1 MKSFK
6 QPLQQSVM
14 TLFRCL
20 VVLALLGCVSTPKPP
35 SSVNSPEH
43 WDRPYV
49 VLVSFD
55 GFRADYAQ
63 KFRSPQLRDMMAKG
77 VTAEG
82 LIPVY
87 PSKTFPNH
95 YSIATGLYADRHG
108 LVANSFYDPGLDAN
122 YSVGKT
128 ETVQDGTWYGGEP
141 LWSVAIRQGMLAS
154 SFFWVGSEAEINGVR
169 PTQYRIYDKKI
180 PNQERLQTAMQW
192 LALPKAQRPHLILLY
207 FSDVDSA
214 GHEFGTQSPEVEAAV
229 ADLDGV
235 LAKLRKGIAATGLPV
250 NLLLVS
256 DHGMQDLDKNNI
268 EYPDD
273 YADLSNFQVLER
285 GPQMLLYLNKGES
298 PEVLQ
303 KIYLELKAKARY
315 FSVFKREEMP
325 EDLHFSRT
333 ARCGDL
339 ILIARSP
346 YSLMLST
353 DIKSIPAANHGYPAR
368 EDKAMWGIFYAEGPA
383 FKPGGKLTAL
393 ENINVYPLVLNL
405 LGLKAPVDIDG
416 RITPFLPVLQ
426 PEVRGKT
433 SLFVKFYRGFHRK

>member
-1 MKSFK
+1 
-6 QPLQQSVM
+6 
-14 TLFRCL
+14 
-20 VVLALLGCVSTPKPP
+20 
-35 SSVNSPEH
+35 
-43 WDRPYV
+43 V

-63 KFRSPQLRDMMAKG
+63 KFRAPQLRDMETRG

-108 LVANSFYDPGLDAN
+108 IVANSFYDRGRDAN
-122 YSVGKT
+122 YSVEKT
-128 ETVQDGTWYGGEP
+128 RTVQDGSWYGGEP

-180 PNQERLQTAMQW
+180 PNQERLQTALQW

-214 GHEFGTQSPEVEAAV
+214 GHEFGTESPEVGTAV
-229 ADLDGV
+229 ANLDGI
-235 LAKLRKGIAATGLPV
+235 LGQLRQGIAASGLPV

-256 DHGMQDLDKNNI
+256 DHGMQDLDNSKI
-268 EYPDD
+268 EYPDE
-273 YADLSNFQVLER
+273 YTDLSGFQVLER

-303 KIYLELKAKARY
+303 HTYLELKAKARH

-346 YSLMLST
+346 YSLMLSS
-353 DIKSIPAANHGYPAR
+353 DLRGIPAANHGYPPKQ
-368 EDKAMWGIFYAEGPA
+368 DKAMWGIFYGEGPA
-383 FKPGGKLTAL
+383 FKPGEKLTAL
-393 ENINVYPLVLNL
+393 ENINVYPLVLKL
-405 LGLKAPVDIDG
+405 LGLTAPADIDG
-416 RITPFLPVLQ
+416 RITPFLPVLRAEFNNK
-426 PEVRGKT
+426 PDV
-433 SLFVKFYRGFHRK
+433 SVK

>member
-6 QPLQQSVM
+6 PPLRQSVL

-20 VVLALLGCVSTPKPP
+20 VVFALSGCISTPKPVLA
-35 SSVNSPEH
+35 VNSPEH

-63 KFRSPQLRDMMAKG
+63 KFRSPQLQAMSTGG

-108 LVANSFYDPGLDAN
+108 VVANSFYDPGRDAN
-122 YSVGKT
+122 YSIEKT
-128 ETVQDGTWYGGEP
+128 KTVQDGSWYGGEP

-154 SFFWVGSEAEINGVR
+154 SFFWVGSEAEINGIR
-169 PTQYRIYDKKI
+169 PTQYRIYDKKV
-180 PNQERLQTAMQW
+180 PNQERLKTAMRW

-214 GHEFGTQSPEVEAAV
+214 AHEFGTESSEVKTAV
-229 ADLDGV
+229 AELDSLLGQ
-235 LAKLRKGIAATGLPV
+235 LRKGIAATGLPV

-256 DHGMQDLDKNNI
+256 DHGMQDLDKNKI

-273 YADLSNFQVLER
+273 YADLSDFQVLER
-285 GPQMLLYLNKGES
+285 GPQMLLYLDKGES
-298 PEVLQ
+298 PELLQ
-303 KIYLELKAKARY
+303 NTYLQLKAKARH
-315 FSVFKREEMP
+315 FSVFKREDMP
-325 EDLHFSRT
+325 EELHFSRT

-339 ILIARSP
+339 VLVARSP

-353 DIKSIPAANHGYPAR
+353 DLRSIPAANHGYPPK

-383 FKPGGKLTAL
+383 FKPGEKLTAL
-393 ENINVYPLVLNL
+393 ENINVYPLVLKL
-405 LGLKAPVDIDG
+405 LGLKAPTDIDG
-416 RITPFLPVLQ
+416 RITPFLPVLR
-426 PEVRGKT
+426 PEFREKLGFVR
-433 SLFVKFYRGFHRK
+433 